1 MRYSV
6 DKLPTVDP
14 HRMTADQPP
23 EGSLPADDVPGPPPA
38 VVGAVRRLLRP
49 VVQVLIHFG
58 ITFPTL
64 ATLLK
69 GVYVDMAEREFA
81 LPGRPMTDSRVS
93 LLTGVHRKDVSRLRD
108 QPDPAQDAVAASP
121 SLAAQVVARW
131 LGTAVFRTPDG
142 TPRPLLR
149 AGAEPSF
156 EALVAGI
163 SKDIRPRA
171 LLDELLRAGLVRE
184 RDDGLLDLAASAHL
198 PHGDLDKLA
207 HYYGRNLADH
217 AAAAG
222 HNLTGGTP
230 PFLERAMFHDGLS
243 ARSVEELQAEAE
255 RLGMDLLIHLN
266 RRANEL
272 SARDAFSADPKLRFT
287 AGLYTYNAPD
297 DPTPEDAP

>member
-1 MRYSV
+1 MS
-6 DKLPTVDP
+6 
-14 HRMTADQPP
+14 
-23 EGSLPADDVPGPPPA
+23 DDHTPDAPGDSPGPPPA
-38 VVGAVRRLLRP
+38 VLGAVRRVLRP
-49 VVQVLIHFG
+49 VVRVLIHYG

-69 GVYVDMAEREFA
+69 GVYVDVAERDYA

-108 QPDPAQDAVAASP
+108 QPDPARDPVAASP
-121 SLAAQVVARW
+121 SLAAQVLARW
-131 LGTAVFRTPDG
+131 MGDSAFRTPDG
-142 TPRPLLR
+142 TPLPLPR
-149 AGAEPSF
+149 AGAGASTGPSF

-222 HNLTGGTP
+222 HNLMGNGLIGNGSPESGP

-243 ARSVEELQAEAE
+243 ARSVEALQAEAE
-255 RLGMDLLIHLN
+255 RRGMELLVHLN
-266 RRANEL
+266 RLATEL
-272 SARDAFSADPKLRFT
+272 SARDDAAGDAVLRFT
-287 AGLYTYNAPD
+287 AGLYTYSAPD
-297 DPTPEDAP
+297 DAAPGGRAC

>member
-1 MRYSV
+1 MPDDR
-6 DKLPTVDP
+6 
-14 HRMTADQPP
+14 
-23 EGSLPADDVPGPPPA
+23 LPAPDDTPGPPPA
-38 VVGAVRRLLRP
+38 VLGAVRRVLRP
-49 VVQVLIHFG
+49 LVRVLIHYG

-69 GVYVDMAEREFA
+69 GVYVDVAERDCA
-81 LPGRPMTDSRVS
+81 LPGRPMTDSRVT

-108 QPDPAQDAVAASP
+108 QPAPAQEAVAASP

-131 LGTAVFRTPDG
+131 LGDSAFRAPDG
-142 TPRPLLR
+142 APLPLPR

-171 LLDELLRAGLVRE
+171 LLDELLRAELVRE

-198 PHGDLDKLA
+198 PHGDLNKLA

-222 HNLTGGTP
+222 HNLMGGTP

-243 ARSVEELQAEAE
+243 LRSIEELRTEAE
-255 RLGMDLLIHLN
+255 RLGMELLVHLN

-272 SARDAFSADPKLRFT
+272 SAHDAFSAAPKQRFT
-287 AGLYTYNAPD
+287 AGLYTYSAPD
-297 DPTPEDAP
+297 DPTPEDKP